1 MAKDFVVNITGKDN
15 LSATLKGVRQELKD
29 TAGSA
34 AAIDNIRRKFE
45 QIKSSTQPLKTQLR
59 QLNNLMG
66 QMKSSGL
73 ASTYAE
79 EFNQITA
86 AAGRTK
92 QQMNQVN
99 AAITRAASKTPI
111 LDQMGTAFNGISA
124 AANLATG
131 AMGLF
136 GTENENVQ
144 RAILQVQSVVAAGM
158 GFSQLIPVL
167 KAAKAAQLGFNR
179 VLKNNPYVIAAVAI
193 IGLGTA
199 IYKFIAANNKAV
211 AASDTYIAKVNAI
224 KKLNEDSAK
233 AYNDVTSSV
242 AKEKNQIDALNGII
256 HNNSTSLE
264 QKKKAINE
272 LKSIIPSYN
281 AKIDA
286 EGTVHDNAATSIRNH
301 IKALNDLQKAIAAY
315 KVGEKIQENVSNAS
329 FESYKAGQ
337 KVQTKQNNVNAVNR
351 ELNKNGGD
359 NEYHTKTYIPANRSL
374 GEEGHWQ
381 TVTTSKGD
389 DKAKELKTQQDA
401 VKAAQTEKKAADLK
415 LKTAQEEQRQ
425 YNNWKKGQGSADVQA
440 IVAKNGGDFQ
450 KSADELFK
458 RNQKTTTTSGSGRS
472 GSNRSG
478 GGRSGSTGSSGSTD
492 PVFKEDAVTI
502 EDMSNNISILEAKLR
517 KLDPNT
523 ADFEQVS
530 KDIDSWKEKLT
541 AVENKFKKVEEVE
554 PKFETGSIADY
565 QDQIAKINEQL
576 QNQNLSMDV
585 RLNLLTNKKDLEE
598 QAEALIDPI
607 KIKEE
612 AEKAAEEAEKERAEQ
627 QEERRNKQIEG
638 YEAIGSAASAMGQLM
653 TAAGADG
660 AAAAM
665 QLVATTANATAQMIP
680 QILAL
685 IGAKEGEALASG
697 TASAAAMPFPA
708 NIAAI
713 AAIIATVVGTFASI
727 FSTVGAFAGGGIIQG
742 ASTHGDQLLAR
753 VNAGEM
759 ILNGSQQARLFNML
773 DGAGA
778 VGGAGM
784 GQITWKLRGSDL
796 YGSLSNYSKIKAKSG
811 KITGI
816 K

>member
-1 MAKDFVVNITGKDN
+1 MAKDYVVNITGKDN
-15 LSATLKGVRQELKD
+15 LSATLKGVKQELKD
-29 TAGSA
+29 TAGNA

-45 QIKSSTQPLKTQLR
+45 QIQHSTQPLKTQLR

-73 ASTYAE
+73 AATYAE
-79 EFNQITA
+79 DFNQITA

-92 QQMNQVN
+92 QQMNQVS

-224 KKLNEDSAK
+224 KKLNEDSTK
-233 AYNDVTSSV
+233 AYNDVTNSV

-256 HNNSTSLE
+256 HNNSTSLA
-264 QKKKAINE
+264 QKKKAIND

-301 IKALNDLQKAIAAY
+301 IKALDDLQKAIAAY
-315 KVGEKIQENVSNAS
+315 KVGEKIQEKVSNAS
-329 FESYKAGQ
+329 FEAYKAGQ

-351 ELNKNGGD
+351 ELNKNGGN
-359 NEYHTKTYIPANRSL
+359 NEYHTRTYIPANHSL

-389 DKAKELKTQQDA
+389 SKAKELKIQQDA
-401 VKAAQTEKKAADLK
+401 VKTAQTEKKTADLK

-440 IVAKNGGDFQ
+440 IVARNGGDFQ
-450 KSADELFK
+450 KSADELFR
-458 RNQKTTTTSGSGRS
+458 RNQKTTGTGGK
-472 GSNRSG
+472 G
-478 GGRSGSTGSSGSTD
+478 GGKGGSDKGGHTGNTESTKAD
-492 PVFKEDAVTI
+492 PVFKADAETI
-502 EDMSNNISILEAKLR
+502 EDMENNISILEDKLK
-517 KLDPNT
+517 KLNPN
-523 ADFEQVS
+523 APEFEQVS
-530 KDIDSWKEKLT
+530 KEIDSWKDKLT
-541 AVENKFKKVEEVE
+541 AVENKYKKVEEKK
-554 PKFETGSIADY
+554 PTFESGSIADY
-565 QDQIAKINEQL
+565 QDQIAKIEEQL

-585 RLNLLTNKKDLEE
+585 RLNLITDRDNLEQ
-598 QAEALIDPI
+598 QAEALINPL
-607 KIKEE
+607 KIKED
-612 AEKAAEEAEKERAEQ
+612 AEKEAEEAEKERAKQ
-627 QEERRNKQIEG
+627 QEERRSKQIEG

-653 TAAGADG
+653 SAAGADG

-685 IGAKEGEALASG
+685 IGAKEGEAMASG
-697 TASAAAMPFPA
+697 TASAAALPFPA

-713 AAIIATVVGTFASI
+713 ASIIATVVGTFASI
-727 FSTVGAFAGGGIIQG
+727 FSTVGAFADGGIIQG

-759 ILNGSQQARLFNML
+759 ILNGSQQARLFNLL

-784 GQITWKLRGSDL
+784 GQVSFKIKGSDL
-796 YGSLSNYSKIKAKSG
+796 YGSLRNYSNIKAKSG
-811 KITGI
+811 LKTGI